1 MAEVVRDQR
10 NNLKIKSNQISVP
23 KPNDLNLNRDYFE
36 QKTSSNFEKAERKR
50 AESVEEKLIKENFEL
65 KRQRSESI
73 KREIQNQMQR
83 LQQEK

>member
-50 AESVEEKLIKENFEL
+50 AESV
-65 KRQRSESI
+65 
-73 KREIQNQMQR
+73 
-83 LQQEK
+83 